1 MNLSQYAI
9 AAVPILMACSLVLLI
24 GFGWRG
30 TQIALSVQYLA
41 VFWLVTLSWPIGM
54 AAVKLVVGLMAS
66 AVLANTQPGASDG
79 ETDVLPR
86 SGRVFRAL
94 AALLVWIVVIS
105 VSPSIMS
112 MTHVGQETS
121 LGSLV
126 LMSMGLLQMGMNRRP
141 ARVVI
146 GLLTFLAGF
155 EILYAALE
163 VSVLV
168 AGLLAAINLALALVG
183 AYLAAVPSMD
193 NDQ

>member
-1 MNLSQYAI
+1 MNLAQYAI
-9 AAVPILMACSLVLLI
+9 VAVPILMICSLVLLI

-30 TQIALSVQYLA
+30 TQIALSIQYLA

-54 AAVKLVVGLMAS
+54 AAVKLIVGLMAS
-66 AVLANTQPGASDG
+66 AVLATTQGGASPGDSA
-79 ETDVLPR
+79 TMPF

-94 AALLVWIVVIS
+94 AALLVWIVIFS
-105 VSPSIMS
+105 VSPVIIS
-112 MTHVGQETS
+112 MTNVSQATS
-121 LGSLV
+121 LGCLV
-126 LMSMGLLQMGMNRRP
+126 LMSMGLLQMGMNQRP

-183 AYLAAVPSMD
+183 AYLTTAPGMES
-193 NDQ
+193 DQ